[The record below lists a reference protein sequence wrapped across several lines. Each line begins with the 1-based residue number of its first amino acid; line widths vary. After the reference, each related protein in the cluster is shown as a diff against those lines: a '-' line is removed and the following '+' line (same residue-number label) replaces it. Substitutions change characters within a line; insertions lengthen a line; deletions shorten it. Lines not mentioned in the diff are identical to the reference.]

1 MNLVDVI
8 TSQLSN
14 EAVLGSLSSLIGA
27 DSKQTKSATA
37 AAVPALLG
45 GLSKLAST
53 DGGAGQIAS
62 ALGGLDLGM
71 LGNLAGLFG
80 GSNAGK
86 AADMG
91 GSLLGSLF
99 GNAGTSM
106 LVNALAS
113 FLGMKPG
120 IAKSLLTYL
129 APVVLGQVASTF
141 KGGRIDA
148 HGVQSLFSSQASNIT
163 GALPKGLSLGDF
175 VSAAS
180 GAVQRPTGGAHH
192 DERRVDHSHSH
203 GHSRREPEPSGSGFP
218 AWLPLLAIPLLG
230 LAAWWYMSNSGQKK
244 PANQMP
250 APTVQ
255 MPRTSREPAGEV
267 IEVAEKATETL
278 TLPEG
283 VGDVVKIGK
292 DLTGLFDTLGKT
304 LGGVTDEATAQ
315 AAIPSLK
322 DLIPTLDA
330 IKAGTAAL
338 PDAGKATVKEA
349 VGKGMGGL
357 TAIVDKVMAIPG
369 VGDILRP
376 VVGPMLDVLKVLG
389 V

>member
-14 EAVLGSLSSLIGA
+14 EAVLGSLGSLIGA

-45 GLSKLAST
+45 GLAKLAST
-53 DGGAGQIAS
+53 DNGAGQIAS

-71 LGNLAGLFG
+71 LGNLAGMFG
-80 GSNAGK
+80 GSG
-86 AADMG
+86 AAKTADIG

-99 GNAGTSM
+99 GNAGTST

-120 IAKSLLTYL
+120 IAKSLLSYL

-148 HGVQSLFSSQASNIT
+148 HGVQSLLTSQASNIT

-175 VSAAS
+175 VSAAA

-192 DERRVDHSHSH
+192 DERRPADHSHA
-203 GHSRREPEPSGSGFP
+203 RREPEPAGSGFP

-230 LAAWWYMSNSGQKK
+230 LGAWWYMSNSGQKK
-244 PANQMP
+244 AGNQMMPP
-250 APTVQ
+250 AVEMQ
-255 MPRTSREPAGEV
+255 RAGREPAGEV
-267 IEVAEKATETL
+267 IEVTKPTDTL
-278 TLPEG
+278 TLPENL
-283 VGDVVKIGK
+283 GDAVKIGQ
-292 DLTGLFDTLGKT
+292 DLTGLFGTLTKT
-304 LGGVTDEATAQ
+304 LGGVTDVATAE
-315 AAIPSLK
+315 AAVPALK

-330 IKAGTAAL
+330 IKAGTAGL

-349 VGKGMGGL
+349 VGKGMGSLSGIID
-357 TAIVDKVMAIPG
+357 TVMAIPG

-376 VVGPMLDVLKVLG
+376 IVGPMLDVLKALG
-389 V
+389 A

>member
-14 EAVLGSLSSLIGA
+14 ESVLGSLSSLIGA

-80 GSNAGK
+80 GSNASK

-113 FLGMKPG
+113 FLGLKPG

-192 DERRVDHSHSH
+192 DDRRVDHAHT
-203 GHSRREPEPSGSGFP
+203 RRESEQPSGSGFP

-250 APTVQ
+250 APSVQ
-255 MPRTSREPAGEV
+255 MPRTGREPAGEV
-267 IEVAEKATETL
+267 IEVTEKVTETL

-304 LGGVTDEATAQ
+304 LGGVTDVATAE

-338 PDAGKATVKEA
+338 PDAGRATVKEA

-357 TAIVDKVMAIPG
+357 TEIVDKVMAIPG

-376 VVGPMLDVLKVLG
+376 IVGPMLDVLKVLG

>member
-14 EAVLGSLSSLIGA
+14 EAVLGSLGSLIGA

-45 GLSKLAST
+45 GLAKLAST
-53 DGGAGQIAS
+53 DSGAGQIAS
-62 ALGGLDLGM
+62 ALAGLDTGM

-80 GSNAGK
+80 GSG
-86 AADMG
+86 AAKTADIG

-99 GNAGTSM
+99 GNAGTST

-120 IAKSLLTYL
+120 ISKSLLTYL
-129 APVVLGQVASTF
+129 APVVLGQLASTF

-148 HGVQSLFSSQASNIT
+148 HGVQSLLNSQTANINS
-163 GALPKGLSLGDF
+163 ALPKGLSLGDF
-175 VSAAS
+175 VNSTS
-180 GAVQRPTGGAHH
+180 GTVSRPVGGPHH
-192 DERRVDHSHSH
+192 EERRPVEHTHAP
-203 GHSRREPEPSGSGFP
+203 RREPEPAASGFP

-230 LAAWWYMSNSGQKK
+230 LGAWWYMSSQKK
-244 PANQMP
+244 VEEPRNKMVPPAVDMRRADRQP
-250 APTVQ
+250 A
-255 MPRTSREPAGEV
+255 REE
-267 IEVAEKATETL
+267 IEVARTETL
-278 TLPEG
+278 TLPENL
-283 VGDVVKIGK
+283 GDAVKIGQ
-292 DLTGLFDTLGKT
+292 DLTGLFGTLTKT
-304 LGGVTDEATAQ
+304 LGGVTDVATAE
-315 AAIPSLK
+315 AAVPALK

-330 IKAGTAAL
+330 IKAGTAGL

-349 VGKGMGGL
+349 VGKGMGSLSGIID
-357 TAIVDKVMAIPG
+357 TVMAIPG

-376 VVGPMLDVLKVLG
+376 IVGPMLDVLKALG
-389 V
+389 A

>member
-14 EAVLGSLSSLIGA
+14 EAVLGSLGSLIGA
-27 DSKQTKSATA
+27 DSRQTKSATA

-45 GLSKLAST
+45 GLAKLAST
-53 DGGAGQIAS
+53 DNGAGQIAS

-71 LGNLAGLFG
+71 LGNLAGMFG
-80 GSNAGK
+80 GSG
-86 AADMG
+86 AAKTADIG

-99 GNAGTSM
+99 GNAGTST

-120 IAKSLLTYL
+120 IAKSLLSYL

-148 HGVQSLFSSQASNIT
+148 HGVQSLLSSQAANIT

-175 VSAAS
+175 VSASA
-180 GAVQRPTGGAHH
+180 GAVQRPTGGAGHT
-192 DERRVDHSHSH
+192 DHSHA
-203 GHSRREPEPSGSGFP
+203 RREPEPAGSGFP

-244 PANQMP
+244 GGNQMAPP
-250 APTVQ
+250 AVQ
-255 MPRTSREPAGEV
+255 MPRAGREAAEEV
-267 IEVAEKATETL
+267 IEVTKPADTL
-278 TLPEG
+278 TLPDNLVEA
-283 VGDVVKIGK
+283 VKMGK
-292 DLTGLFDTLGKT
+292 DVTGLFETLTKT
-304 LGGVTDEATAQ
+304 LGGVTDAATAE
-315 AAIPSLK
+315 AAVPALK
-322 DLIPTLDA
+322 DLLPTLDS
-330 IKAGTAAL
+330 IKTGMGEL

-349 VGKGMGGL
+349 VNKGMGGL
-357 TAIVDKVMAIPG
+357 TEIVDKVMAIPG

-376 VVGPMLDVLKVLG
+376 IVGPMLDVLKALG